1 MSKTAYFFDRFC
13 LDMRRGALVGV
24 DGQDITLRP
33 KSLSMLIFLIEN
45 SGRLLGREDLMQ
57 AIWPD
62 TTVADEGI
70 AQCIRDIRRA
80 LGDAGQQLIRTV
92 PKRGYVFAADV
103 APYDGSD
110 TPTPR
115 LDYKEA
121 RPTVIVLPFRFS
133 TAHEEYLAAGLT
145 EELTTALARVRS
157 LAIFSASVAAP
168 LAAAPAVA
176 AEYAI
181 EGRLLHSGRRIRVTV
196 RLVAMRTQTVLWANR
211 YDGDASE
218 MFGFHEKVTAAITGA
233 VETYLLADET
243 ERILDRNI
251 SALDSRDLFLRA
263 LVNIQRQTVLSTSD
277 AVTLL
282 RRATVRDP
290 GYGPAPAMLSM
301 CLLQQM
307 AQGWRAYHPDA
318 IAETL
323 GFAQQA
329 LAADPHD
336 ALVLGVAGF
345 VPTWLAGNHELGAE
359 LSARATS
366 AGKHSVMILAMT
378 GAVSSIGGDTEEAV
392 GRLER
397 AIQLD
402 QASPIAAR
410 LHTNLAGAH
419 FFAGRYDLAVQ
430 WARRALA
437 ATPDYTVA
445 RLYLVAALGLQ
456 GDTAA
461 VQQAVAEVQ
470 ARQVSELPHW
480 PGRIPF
486 RHSWMQEM
494 LDDGLRRGGL
504 GR

>member
-1 MSKTAYFFDRFC
+1 MQTSKTAYFFDRFC
-13 LDMRRGALVGV
+13 LDLRRGALVGL
-24 DGQDITLRP
+24 DGVEIPLRP
-33 KSLSMLIFLIEN
+33 KSLSMLLFLIEN
-45 SGRLLGREDLMQ
+45 SGRLIGRDEFMQ
-57 AIWPD
+57 AVWPD
-62 TTVADEGI
+62 TTVVDEGI

-80 LGDAGQQLIRTV
+80 LGDVSQQLVRTV
-92 PKRGYVFAADV
+92 PKRGYVFSADV
-103 APYDGSD
+103 ACYDGSG
-110 TPTPR
+110 PPAPR

-121 RPTVIVLPFRFS
+121 RPSVVVTPFRFS
-133 TAHEEYLAAGLT
+133 TAREEYLAAGLT
-145 EELTTALARVRS
+145 EEITTALARVRS
-157 LAIFSASVAAP
+157 LAIFSP
-168 LAAAPAVA
+168 AAAPTVA

-181 EGRLLHSGRRIRVTV
+181 EGRLLHDDHRARATV
-196 RLVAMRTQTVLWANR
+196 RLVAMPTQTVLWANR
-211 YDGDASE
+211 YDTDASDT
-218 MFGFHEKVTAAITGA
+218 FGFLEHVTAAVTAA

-251 SALDSRDLFLRA
+251 SALDPRDLFLRA

-323 GFAQQA
+323 GLAQQA

-359 LSARATS
+359 LSTKATS

-445 RLYLVAALGLQ
+445 RLYLVAALGLK

-461 VQQAVAEVQ
+461 VQQAVAEVH